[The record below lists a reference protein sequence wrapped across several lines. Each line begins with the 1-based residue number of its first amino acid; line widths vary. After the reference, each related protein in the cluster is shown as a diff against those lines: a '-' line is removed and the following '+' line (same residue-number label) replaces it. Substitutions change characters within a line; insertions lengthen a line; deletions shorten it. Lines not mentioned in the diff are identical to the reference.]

1 MASWALDR
9 ERQFIEVGQGFPGIL
24 LGSRPFLVLRWT
36 TPEMV

>member
-24 LGSRPFLVLRWT
+24 LGSQAFFLAPDRSWY
-36 TPEMV
+36 